1 MRKNEHPRCGCKA
14 CKRGAASTYGKFV
27 HRAVNRKIRHETRV
41 ELKRKGD
48 DFDLV
53 IVSTTYTD

>member
-14 CKRGAASTYGKFV
+14 CKRGAAGAYGKFV

-41 ELKRKGD
+41 ALKRKGD
-48 DFDLV
+48 DFDMV